1 MGLAVARGLASR
13 LRLKHYSFTLTRT
26 TLNCRQG
33 PGISVEIETL
43 QLGYLSGD
51 DIRRQ
56 GPGISVEIETL
67 MGTADPGARLLVA
80 RGLASRLRLKLAFSA
95 VWRATLSRRQGP
107 GISVEIETYRI
118 HTT

>member
-26 TLNCRQG
+26 TLNC
-33 PGISVEIETL
+33 
-43 QLGYLSGD
+43 
-51 DIRRQ
+51 RQ

-118 HTT
+118 HTTS